1 MKRISWRSSDSSA
14 LDEMAAAVPGDTAA
28 IASALSHTAQPYAA
42 AAGGA
47 LVLLE
52 GCSRPTLTLISP
64 ALDIPFL
71 VLRNSPFRG
80 LDTAASM
87 STGTEE
93 PATP

>member
-1 MKRISWRSSDSSA
+1 MR
-14 LDEMAAAVPGDTAA
+14 
-28 IASALSHTAQPYAA
+28 ALSATPPSPTPPRRA
-42 AAGGA
+42 A